1 MVGTNLEAKIKER
14 AYQLWEG
21 EGRPHGKHLEHWRRA
36 EQEVKSQ
43 ADQSILQRSVERSNP
58 APRMSPTSPAGAT
71 STPAGSTPAGS
82 TPAGSTPAGSTPAG
96 STPAGAAAAA
106 GESKAAVESK
116 RARTKTTAK
125 TKTKTEP
132 KGKTAARKPKR
143 GTTKPTV

>member
-43 ADQSILQRSVERSNP
+43 ADQSILQRSMERSNP
-58 APRMSPTSPAGAT
+58 APGMSPSSPAGAT
-71 STPAGSTPAGS
+71 STPAGSTPAE
-82 TPAGSTPAGSTPAG
+82 
-96 STPAGAAAAA
+96 AAAAA
-106 GESKAAVESK
+106 GESKAAVEGK

-132 KGKTAARKPKR
+132 KSKTAAKKPR
-143 GTTKPTV
+143 SSTTKPTV